1 MVDRDTLVRIL
12 ELGRWAPSGDNTQP
26 WRFEIAEDGLIRIR
40 GFDTR
45 DEVVYDFAGHASHI
59 AHGALLETLRIAASA
74 HGCDAS
80 WVLRPDGDDRQPV
93 YELHVRRAEGLVVDP
108 LFPFIEQR
116 VVQRRPMRTT
126 PLTAE
131 QRRALAASVG
141 DGYELRLFET
151 FSERA
156 AVARLLW
163 DNALIRLTCPEAF
176 EVHRQVIE
184 WGARFSEDRIPEQ
197 AVGVDPLTARLM
209 RWVMKSWARVDFF
222 NKYLM
227 GTVAPRIQLDLLPA
241 LGCAAHLCLIA
252 RQRPATMVDYV
263 GAGVAMQRLWLTA
276 HAVGLHLQPEM
287 TPVIFN
293 WYASAGHSLSRKAGI
308 DDRVRLLAGR
318 LGSLLGADAAGGLVV
333 MCRVG
338 VSSPPASRSTRK
350 ALAGLMLER
359 NGAGRH

>member
-26 WRFEIAEDGLIRIR
+26 WRFEIMDDGLVLVH

-45 DEVVYDFAGHASHI
+45 GEVVYDFAGHASHI
-59 AHGALLETLRIAASA
+59 AHGALLETLRIAASG
-74 HGCDAS
+74 HGCVAT
-80 WVLRPDGDDRQPV
+80 WALRSGGDDRHPV
-93 YELHVRRAEGLVVDP
+93 YEVRMRRAQALPVDP

-126 PLTAE
+126 ALTAS
-131 QRRALAASVG
+131 QREALRAAVG
-141 DGYELRLFET
+141 DAYELRLFET
-151 FSERA
+151 FSARA

-163 DNALIRLTCPEAF
+163 DNARIRLTCPEAF

-184 WGARFSEDRIPEQ
+184 WGARFSADRIPEQ

-209 RWVMKSWARVDFF
+209 RWVMQSWARVDFF

-241 LGCAAHLCLIA
+241 LGCAAHLCVIA
-252 RQRPATMVDYV
+252 RQRPAGMLDYV
-263 GAGVAMQRLWLTA
+263 GAGIAMQRLWLTA

-293 WYASAGHSLSRKAGI
+293 WYADAGCSLSRRPGI

-333 MCRVG
+333 MGRVG

-350 ALAGLMLER
+350 ALAALMLER
-359 NGAGRH
+359 DGAGSR

>member
-26 WRFEIAEDGLIRIR
+26 WRFEIAEDGLIRIH

-74 HGCDAS
+74 HGCAAS

-151 FSERA
+151 FSARA

>member
-26 WRFEIAEDGLIRIR
+26 WRFEIVDDGLVLVH

-59 AHGALLETLRIAASA
+59 AHGALLETLRIAASG
-74 HGCDAS
+74 HGCVAT
-80 WVLRPDGDDRQPV
+80 WALRSGGDDRRPV
-93 YELHVRRAEGLVVDP
+93 YEVRMRRAQALPVDP

-116 VVQRRPMRTT
+116 VVQRRPMHTT
-126 PLTAE
+126 ALTAS
-131 QRRALAASVG
+131 QREALRAAVG
-141 DGYELRLFET
+141 DAYELRLFEA
-151 FSERA
+151 FSARA

-163 DNALIRLTCPEAF
+163 DNARIRLTCPEAF

-184 WGARFSEDRIPEQ
+184 WGARFSADRIPEQ

-209 RWVMKSWARVDFF
+209 RWVMQSWARVDFF

-241 LGCAAHLCLIA
+241 LGCAAHLCVIA
-252 RQRPATMVDYV
+252 RQRPAGMLDYV
-263 GAGVAMQRLWLTA
+263 GAGIAMQRLWLTA

-293 WYASAGHSLSRKAGI
+293 WYADAGCSLSRRPGI
-308 DDRVRLLAGR
+308 DERVRLLAGR
-318 LGSLLGADAAGGLVV
+318 LGALLGADAAGGLVV

-350 ALAGLMLER
+350 ALAGLMR
-359 NGAGRH
+359 ARDGAGPQ

>member
-26 WRFEIAEDGLIRIR
+26 WRFEIVDDGLIRIH

-74 HGCDAS
+74 HGCAAS

-151 FSERA
+151 FSARA

>member
-26 WRFEIAEDGLIRIR
+26 WRFEIVDDGLIRIH

-74 HGCDAS
+74 HGCAAS

-151 FSERA
+151 FSARA

-293 WYASAGHSLSRKAGI
+293 WYASAGRSLSRKAGI